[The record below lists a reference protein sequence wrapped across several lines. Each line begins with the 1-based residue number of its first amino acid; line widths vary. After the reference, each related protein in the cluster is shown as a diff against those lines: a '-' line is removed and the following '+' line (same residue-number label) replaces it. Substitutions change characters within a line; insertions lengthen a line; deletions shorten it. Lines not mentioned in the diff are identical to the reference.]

1 MTYTAVPGRIGS
13 FRPQPAV
20 PAQVTRGIRSAPP
33 QALADRERHRLA
45 RELHDG
51 AIQEVLAAGLA
62 IELCLA
68 DAPAGSPMRERLEH
82 AKGLT
87 ATAVRRLRSSLQNL
101 REGASVPEEELPDM
115 LLRLAARHPAHE
127 LGVSV
132 EVTGPRVPLA
142 AVVRQSLFQVASECV
157 FNAAVHG
164 RARRAA
170 IRLSYGRGTVVLCV
184 ADDGCGKPRTLR
196 KIIRGEIPG
205 TGGGYHLGLSDIATL
220 AEEMG
225 WTLRADR
232 SDLGGIAVQV
242 TVPALAQG
250 ERPGETDE

>member
-1 MTYTAVPGRIGS
+1 MTNTVVPPVRS
-13 FRPQPAV
+13 FRPQSSV
-20 PAQVTRGIRSAPP
+20 PGQVARRLEPTGPGQVTEP
-33 QALADRERHRLA
+33 ERRRLA

-51 AIQEVLAAGLA
+51 PVQEVLAAGLA
-62 IELCLA
+62 IDSCLA
-68 DAPAGSPMRERLEH
+68 DVSAESPLRPGLEQ
-82 AKGLT
+82 ARRLT
-87 ATAVRRLRSSLQNL
+87 ATALRQLRSLLQSL
-101 REGASVPEEELPDM
+101 RDGADVLDGELPDM
-115 LLRLAARHPAHE
+115 LQRLEHGHPACQ
-127 LGVSV
+127 LDVSV
-132 EVTGPRVPLA
+132 EVTGAPLPLA
-142 AVVRQSLFQVASECV
+142 VTVRRGLFQMASECV

-242 TVPALAQG
+242 TVPAPAQG